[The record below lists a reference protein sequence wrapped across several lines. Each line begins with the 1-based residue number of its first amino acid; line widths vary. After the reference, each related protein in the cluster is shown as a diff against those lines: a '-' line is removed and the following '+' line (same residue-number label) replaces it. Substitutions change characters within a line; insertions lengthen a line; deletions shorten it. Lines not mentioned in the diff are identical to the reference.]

1 MNRKVDVGACRY
13 NLDAEGLEMEAT
25 AGGILEALSANEGTI
40 VTHTGNECTK
50 DLVYISLEYCYF
62 KYSPSGIPNI

>member
-40 VTHTGNECTK
+40 VTHTGNECT
-50 DLVYISLEYCYF
+50 
-62 KYSPSGIPNI
+62 